1 MLVIS
6 WMNGT
11 IYAVTQSLMAS
22 IANINL
28 TLSRWRSFA
37 FLNRRLIYPLNTI
50 IKIKLFYWTLKK
62 RGFTIMNISCNE
74 RKQEKRTQDQ
84 MGVQINNFIPIEI
97 LHFIFVSFWISSI
110 KNCNIHVMLLL
121 SSIHTHILP
130 LERLFLPNSCSTRK
144 KLQLSNP
151 NQLHSF
157 FVLNF
162 GKPYI
167 FRLFHGRCG
176 FSNKI
181 LAIKTLVAKRR
192 KIWWNFVWVNQQSSM
207 ANKS

>member
-1 MLVIS
+1 MLKNMCAWFITFPRNVNNPDFVLKIAKLPIVYLCYLNVS
-6 WMNGT
+6 HLLNEWHNLCRNAKSNG
-11 IYAVTQSLMAS
+11 
-22 IANINL
+22 INL

-62 RGFTIMNISCNE
+62 RGFTRMNISCNE
-74 RKQEKRTQDQ
+74 S
-84 MGVQINNFIPIEI
+84 VQINNFIPIEI

-144 KLQLSNP
+144 KASTFQSKPVTL
-151 NQLHSF
+151 F
-157 FVLNF
+157 FCAKLW
-162 GKPYI
+162 
-167 FRLFHGRCG
+167 
-176 FSNKI
+176 
-181 LAIKTLVAKRR
+181 KTVY
-192 KIWWNFVWVNQQSSM
+192 F
-207 ANKS
+207 